1 MYQQKAFVTA
11 WLWICLAS
19 FAFQGKAQAM
29 EFKKAIVQVN
39 DVKID
44 VELAETAAQQA
55 RGLMFRKSLDQG
67 SGMLFIFEEE
77 RTLSFWMKNT
87 FIPLSIAYIN
97 KDKKIVDIQDMTPV
111 KSVMEEN
118 PPSYPSK
125 RPAQYALEVNQGF
138 FKKHKIKVGDTIKV
152 LKQH

>member
-1 MYQQKAFVTA
+1 
-11 WLWICLAS
+11 
-19 FAFQGKAQAM
+19 M